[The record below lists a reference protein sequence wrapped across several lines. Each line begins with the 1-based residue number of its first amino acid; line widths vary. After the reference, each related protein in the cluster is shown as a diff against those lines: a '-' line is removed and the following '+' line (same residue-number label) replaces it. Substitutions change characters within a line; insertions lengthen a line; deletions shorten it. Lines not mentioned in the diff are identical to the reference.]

1 MVTEQLVAMFERD
14 VRLGV
19 DTLVEIGYDP
29 TAFEWMIEEFGAVGA
44 TRRVVLD
51 PTPSFGLWRLK
62 DRGLL
67 AHSVEISTLLPW
79 YAPLFDEAV
88 RDAAWRK
95 LELLGVDVRAE
106 VAKVGSPLVGEV

>member
-19 DTLVEIGYDP
+19 ATLAGIGYD
-29 TAFEWMIEEFGAVGA
+29 AKVFVRMVAEFGAVGA
-44 TRRVVLD
+44 TRRLVLD
-51 PTPSFGLWRLK
+51 PTPSYGLWRLK
-62 DRGLL
+62 EMGRLS
-67 AHSVEISTLLPW
+67 HSVEMAALLPW
-79 YAPLFDEAV
+79 YEPLFDEAV

-106 VAKVGSPLVGEV
+106 VAKVESPLVGEV

>member
-29 TAFEWMIEEFGAVGA
+29 AAFERVIEEYGAVGV

-62 DRGLL
+62 ERGRL
-67 AHSVEISTLLPW
+67 AHSVEIFTLLPW
-79 YAPLFDEAV
+79 YAPLFDDAV

-106 VAKVGSPLVGEV
+106 VAKVESPLVGEV